1 MALDNVT
8 SHFSTMLEPITSASF
23 LSSLSI
29 IHATMQFMDHFYE
42 HLVCGESASESLHQA
57 MKWMRENRFS
67 DVEQWAPFILMG
79 DDVTFKG

>member
-29 IHATMQFMDHFYE
+29 IHMD
-42 HLVCGESASESLHQA
+42 
-57 MKWMRENRFS
+57 
-67 DVEQWAPFILMG
+67 FILSYSG
-79 DDVTFKG
+79 PHAREARAAEPRGKENVVNYPSEKVW